1 MVQETDLNVSPYYD
15 DFDET
20 DNFHRTLFRP
30 GFAIQARELTQL
42 QSILQNQVERHGNHM
57 FKEGSIVIGA
67 GVSVTG
73 DIDAP
78 NEVSVNGKHT
88 GKVVSSKITVKN
100 GGKVDGESS
109 VETAEIEGSYDGNLA
124 VAGTLSV
131 TSSGVAKG
139 EIRYKDLEIALGGKI
154 SGTIAEM
161 SDDEASKSKIKLVK
175 DDEDKKKSGG
185 FFGTTKSEEN

>member
-1 MVQETDLNVSPYYD
+1 MAGILKILKSMGAKAIYVIDPINYRVQHALKNGAEYVFKSV
-15 DFDET
+15 DE
-20 DNFHRTLFRP
+20 FVQH
-30 GFAIQARELTQL
+30 
-42 QSILQNQVERHGNHM
+42 
-57 FKEGSIVIGA
+57 
-67 GVSVTG
+67 
-73 DIDAP
+73 
-78 NEVSVNGKHT
+78 
-88 GKVVSSKITVKN
+88 KN
-100 GGKVDGESS
+100 GGGVDGETS
-109 VETAEIEGSYDGNLA
+109 VETADIEGNYDGNLQ

-131 TSSGVAKG
+131 SSSGVAKG